1 MCYRLFYA
9 RAESSGILIS
19 RIQNTMKNTIIV
31 SALILAS
38 FLVGRLTKNC
48 DPVRIVRYDT
58 LPPVVRID
66 TIRDTV
72 PVPKYREVIRYDTI
86 HGAADGK
93 PIHLPIPIGRYLFT
107 DDSTYRMEV
116 EGYNVQANSIE
127 VYPRTVTQTVI
138 QRIGAP
144 GRPKRWGIG
153 VSAGAALTPQG
164 IRPYFGV
171 GMQYNL
177 VVF

>member
-1 MCYRLFYA
+1 
-9 RAESSGILIS
+9 
-19 RIQNTMKNTIIV
+19 MKNAIIV

-38 FLVGRLTKNC
+38 FLVGRLTKKCN
-48 DPVRIVRYDT
+48 PVKIVQYDT

-72 PVPKYREVIRYDTI
+72 PMPVKVAKVRYDTI
-86 HGAADGK
+86 RDTVDGK
-93 PIHLPIPIGRYLFT
+93 PVYLPIPISRYLFT

-138 QRIGAP
+138 QRVGVP

-153 VSAGAALTPQG
+153 VSAGAAFTPKGVQ
-164 IRPYFGV
+164 PYVGV
-171 GMQYNL
+171 GVQYQIIA
-177 VVF
+177 F

>member
-1 MCYRLFYA
+1 
-9 RAESSGILIS
+9 
-19 RIQNTMKNTIIV
+19 MKNAIIV
-31 SALILAS
+31 LVLILAS
-38 FLVGRLTKNC
+38 FLVGRLTKNF
-48 DPVRIVRYDT
+48 DPVKIVQYDT
-58 LPPVVRID
+58 LPPVVHLD

-72 PVPKYREVIRYDTI
+72 PVPKNVHIVRYDTI
-86 HGAADGK
+86 HDTADGK

-153 VSAGAALTPQG
+153 VSAGAALTPEG
-164 IRPYFGV
+164 VKPYVGV
-171 GMQYNL
+171 GIQYQL
-177 VVF
+177 IAF

>member
-1 MCYRLFYA
+1 
-9 RAESSGILIS
+9 
-19 RIQNTMKNTIIV
+19 MKNAIIV

-38 FLVGRLTKNC
+38 FLVGRLTKKCN
-48 DPVRIVRYDT
+48 PVKIVQYDT

-72 PVPKYREVIRYDTI
+72 LVPKYREVIRYDTI
-86 HGAADGK
+86 HDTADGK
-93 PIHLPIPIGRYLFT
+93 PIHLPIPISRYLFT

-116 EGYNVQANSIE
+116 EGYNVKANSIE

-138 QRIGAP
+138 QRVEVP

-164 IRPYFGV
+164 IRPYLGV
-171 GMQYNL
+171 GVQYNL

>member
-1 MCYRLFYA
+1 VRL
-9 RAESSGILIS
+9 
-19 RIQNTMKNTIIV
+19 
-31 SALILAS
+31 
-38 FLVGRLTKNC
+38 
-48 DPVRIVRYDT
+48 
-58 LPPVVRID
+58 D

-72 PVPKYREVIRYDTI
+72 SVPKYVHIVRYDTI
-86 HGAADGK
+86 HDTADGK
-93 PIHLPIPIGRYLFT
+93 PIHLPIPISRYLFT

-127 VYPRTVTQTVI
+127 VYPRTVTQTII
-138 QRIGAP
+138 QRVEVP

-164 IRPYFGV
+164 IRPYLGV
-171 GMQYNL
+171 GVQYNL

>member
-1 MCYRLFYA
+1 
-9 RAESSGILIS
+9 
-19 RIQNTMKNTIIV
+19 MKNFGTYTLII
-31 SALILAS
+31 LLFFGIF
-38 FLVGRLTKNC
+38 FLGRWTKQC
-48 DPVRIVRYDT
+48 DPVKIVQYDT

-72 PVPKYREVIRYDTI
+72 PVPKYKEVIRYDTI
-86 HGAADGK
+86 HDTADGK

-116 EGYNVQANSIE
+116 EGYNVKANSIE

-138 QRIGAP
+138 QRVEVP
-144 GRPKRWGIG
+144 GKPKRWGIG
-153 VSAGAALTPQG
+153 VSAGAALTPEG
-164 IRPYFGV
+164 VKPYVGV

>member
-1 MCYRLFYA
+1 MRNA
-9 RAESSGILIS
+9 
-19 RIQNTMKNTIIV
+19 IIV

-38 FLVGRLTKNC
+38 FLVGRLTKKC
-48 DPVRIVRYDT
+48 DPVKIVQYDT

-72 PVPKYREVIRYDTI
+72 PMPVKVAKVRYDTI
-86 HGAADGK
+86 RDTVDGK
-93 PIHLPIPIGRYLFT
+93 PVYLPIPISRYLFT

-116 EGYNVQANSIE
+116 EGYNVKANGIE

-138 QRIGAP
+138 QRVDVP
-144 GRPKRWGIG
+144 GKPKRWGIG

-164 IRPYFGV
+164 IRPYLGV
-171 GMQYNL
+171 GVQYNL
-177 VVF
+177 IVF

>member
-1 MCYRLFYA
+1 
-9 RAESSGILIS
+9 
-19 RIQNTMKNTIIV
+19 MKN
-31 SALILAS
+31 ALIVLIALVVI
-38 FLVGRLTKNC
+38 FLLGRWTKKC
-48 DPVRIVRYDT
+48 DPVKIVQYDT

-72 PVPKYREVIRYDTI
+72 PVPKYVHIIRYDTI
-86 HGAADGK
+86 HDTADGK
-93 PIHLPIPIGRYLFT
+93 PIHLPIPISRYLFT

-116 EGYNVQANSIE
+116 EGYNVKANSIE

-138 QRIGAP
+138 QRVEVP
-144 GRPKRWGIG
+144 GKPKRWGIG

-164 IRPYFGV
+164 IRPYLGV

-177 VVF
+177 VSF

>member
-1 MCYRLFYA
+1 
-9 RAESSGILIS
+9 
-19 RIQNTMKNTIIV
+19 MKN
-31 SALILAS
+31 ALIVIAVLVVV
-38 FLVGRLTKNC
+38 FLLGRWTKNF
-48 DPVRIVRYDT
+48 DPVKIVQYDT
-58 LPPVVRID
+58 LPPVVRLD

-72 PVPKYREVIRYDTI
+72 SVPKYVHIVRYDTI
-86 HGAADGK
+86 HDTADRK
-93 PIHLPIPIGRYLFT
+93 PIHLPIPISRYLFT

-116 EGYNVQANSIE
+116 EGYNLKANSIE

-138 QRIGAP
+138 QRVEVP
-144 GRPKRWGIG
+144 GKPKRWGIG

-164 IRPYFGV
+164 IRPYLGV